1 MRAVRAPGTDSFRAS
16 RVVAEP
22 RRVLSSVRRGH
33 MIRRVFCVRSSA
45 WRRCHRWSTDRGQ
58 TGGGPDFVSAAE
70 LKQAIADARPWPP
83 DPSVKYKRFGARDGY
98 SYWVVQRDAT
108 GEVEQHDGWTDIF
121 VVQSG
126 EATLLTGGQIKGG
139 KQTSAGRDARRR
151 DRGRPT
157 PASWTRRHHIVPAG
171 TPHQFVVESGRA
183 IFYVTIKTA
192 RRR

>member
-1 MRAVRAPGTDSFRAS
+1 M
-16 RVVAEP
+16 
-22 RRVLSSVRRGH
+22 
-33 MIRRVFCVRSSA
+33 MRRVFCVAFIGMSA
-45 WRRCHRWSTDRGQ
+45 AAIAGQ
-58 TGGGPDFVSAAE
+58 PPQPNRGGPDFVSAAE
-70 LKQAIADARPWPP
+70 LKRAIADAKPWPP

-139 KQTSAGRDARRR
+139 KQTSAGETLGGEIVGGQRQHLGPD
-151 DRGRPT
+151 DIY
-157 PASWTRRHHIVPAG
+157 IVPAG
-171 TPHQFVVESGRA
+171 TPHQFVVEPGRS

-192 RRR
+192 RGGNR